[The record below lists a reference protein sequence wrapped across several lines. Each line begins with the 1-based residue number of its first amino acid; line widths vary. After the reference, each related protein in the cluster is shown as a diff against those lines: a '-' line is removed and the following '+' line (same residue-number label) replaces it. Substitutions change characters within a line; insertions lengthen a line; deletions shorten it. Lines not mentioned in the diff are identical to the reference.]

1 MKHIL
6 SKIHAKGVKFKK
18 NLSKFTPKGAKMLEK
33 IFEKALMKCRIVT
46 ILPVIFGLFGAFVLF
61 FIASY
66 DIIKVI
72 IHTFDYFILPN
83 STIDLHE
90 DIVGQIIGAV
100 DLYLMALVLFI
111 FSFGI
116 YELFVSEIE
125 ELKTLKQSK
134 VLEVH
139 SLDQLKDKLAKVIIM
154 VLVVNFFQRVLQMK
168 LVTMVD
174 MSYLAGSILALCVGL
189 YFLHKGSH

>member
-1 MKHIL
+1 
-6 SKIHAKGVKFKK
+6 
-18 NLSKFTPKGAKMLEK
+18 MLEK
-33 IFEKALMKCRIVT
+33 FFENLLVKSRIVT
-46 ILPVIFGLFGAFVLF
+46 ILPVIFGLIGAFVLF

-66 DIIKVI
+66 DVVKVLLYV
-72 IHTFDYFILPN
+72 FDYFFLPN

-90 DIVGQIIGAV
+90 DVVGLIIGAV

-116 YELFVSEIE
+116 YELFISEIE
-125 ELKTLKQSK
+125 EFKQTKQSK

-154 VLVVNFFQRVLQMK
+154 VLVVNFFQRVLQMQFNGI
-168 LVTMVD
+168 LD
-174 MSYLAGSILALCVGL
+174 MTYLALSILALCIGL
-189 YFLHKGSH
+189 YFLHKGGH

>member
-1 MKHIL
+1 MMSSRFL
-6 SKIHAKGVKFKK
+6 V
-18 NLSKFTPKGAKMLEK
+18 
-33 IFEKALMKCRIVT
+33 
-46 ILPVIFGLFGAFVLF
+46 
-61 FIASY
+61 Y
-66 DIIKVI
+66 
-72 IHTFDYFILPN
+72 TFDYFVLPN

-90 DIVGQIIGAV
+90 DIVGLIIGAV

-116 YELFVSEIE
+116 YELFISEIE
-125 ELKTLKQSK
+125 SFKQSKQSK

-168 LVTMVD
+168 LSSILD
-174 MSYLAGSILALCVGL
+174 MTYLAGSILALCVGL
-189 YFLHKGSH
+189 YFLHKGGH

>member
-1 MKHIL
+1 M
-6 SKIHAKGVKFKK
+6 
-18 NLSKFTPKGAKMLEK
+18 
-33 IFEKALMKCRIVT
+33 FEKFFEKTLMKCR
-46 ILPVIFGLFGAFVLF
+46 LFGAFVLF

-116 YELFVSEIE
+116 YELFISEIE
-125 ELKTLKQSK
+125 ELKQHKQSK

-139 SLDQLKDKLAKVIIM
+139 SLDELKDKLAKVIIM

-168 LVTMVD
+168 LNGMLD
-174 MSYLAGSILALCVGL
+174 MSYLAGSILALCLGL
-189 YFLHKGSH
+189 YFLHKGGKH

>member
-1 MKHIL
+1 
-6 SKIHAKGVKFKK
+6 
-18 NLSKFTPKGAKMLEK
+18 MLEK
-33 IFEKALMKCRIVT
+33 IFEKALIKSRVVT
-46 ILPVIFGLFGAFVLF
+46 ILPVLFGLVGAFVLF

-66 DIIKVI
+66 DIIKVLI
-72 IHTFDYFILPN
+72 YTFDYFILPN

-134 VLEVH
+134 VL

-168 LVTMVD
+168 FDTMVD
-174 MSYLAGSILALCVGL
+174 MTYLAGSILALCVGL
-189 YFLHKGSH
+189 YFLHKGSKH